1 MNLPRAARALDRRGQ
16 ETEHDGEPS
25 AAVDGRAARW
35 ASHREERRREL
46 IRAAR
51 RAVHRLG
58 PEVPMEDIAAA
69 ARTSKSVFYRYFG
82 DKAGLQAA
90 MGEVVL
96 SRMQERIADAAR
108 SAQSPY
114 EGLRAMVTAYLGM
127 AASSPHVYEFVTRV
141 PAGSQADVE
150 ASAFFGSFFDSIG
163 GMLEEPM
170 RRLLAPG
177 RQATIAF
184 WPTAAMGLVRAAGE
198 RWLETPE
205 DSIKPTLDAMAG
217 MIADW
222 LFAGIAA
229 EADSTIPSKE
239 KP

>member
-1 MNLPRAARALDRRGQ
+1 M
-16 ETEHDGEPS
+16 
-25 AAVDGRAARW
+25 DGRTARW
-35 ASHREERRREL
+35 ANHREERRRDL

-58 PEVPMEDIAAA
+58 PEAPMEDIAAA
-69 ARTSKSVFYRYFG
+69 AGTSKSVFYRYFG

-96 SRMQERIADAAR
+96 ARMQNRIAEAAR
-108 SAQSPY
+108 TAQSPY
-114 EGLRAMVTAYLGM
+114 ECLRAMVGAYLGM

-141 PAGSQADVE
+141 PSGSQADVE
-150 ASAFFGSFFDSIG
+150 AGAAFGNFFDAVGSMI
-163 GMLEEPM
+163 EDPM
-170 RRLLAPG
+170 RRLLSPG
-177 RQATIAF
+177 RQATIMF

-205 DSIKPTLDAMAG
+205 NTAKPSLDAMAE

-222 LFAGIAA
+222 LFAGIGA
-229 EADSTIPSKE
+229 EADDPLKDPLNKE